1 MAKTLL
7 ELTNSVMTRLREPTV
22 SSHTS
27 TTYSKMIAEFVR
39 QAAREVEQ
47 AHDWIQLRTTIQVP
61 VVASTINYVLT
72 GAGHDYRVL
81 GVYEDQTD
89 YRLKRAPSYQEMNEW
104 LLNNDPTTGAPLYW
118 DINGTSAGDPVINV
132 FPVPDSSYSLN
143 FNMVIVSQLDEDTDF
158 TPVPELPIILRA
170 QFLAI
175 EERGDD
181 QGISLEVLDAQFQN
195 ALSSA
200 VAIDAGNYPNE
211 SIWYEE

>member
-7 ELTNSVMTRLREPTV
+7 ELTNSVLTRLREPTV
-22 SSHTS
+22 SSSTS
-27 TTYSKMIAEFVR
+27 TTYSKLIAEFVK
-39 QAAREVEQ
+39 QATREVEQ

-61 VVASTINYVLT
+61 VVYDTVEYVLS
-72 GAGHDYRVL
+72 GAGHDYRIL

-89 YRLKRAPSYQEMNEW
+89 YRLKRAPSYQQMNEW
-104 LLNNDPTTGAPLYW
+104 LLQNDRPYGPPEYW
-118 DINGTSAGDPVINV
+118 DINGTSGGDPVVNLY
-132 FPVPDSSYSLN
+132 PVPDSAYSVN
-143 FNMVIVSQLDEDTDF
+143 YNMVIVSQLDVDTDF

-211 SIWYEE
+211 SVWFEE

>member
-1 MAKTLL
+1 MATTLL
-7 ELTNSVMTRLREPTV
+7 QLTNKVLTRLREPTV
-22 SSHTS
+22 SSSSS

-39 QAAREVEQ
+39 QATREVEQ

-61 VVASTINYVLT
+61 IVASTVEYVLT
-72 GAGHDYRVL
+72 GAGDDFRVL

-89 YRLKRAPSYQEMNEW
+89 YRMHRAPSYQQMNEW
-104 LLNNDPTTGAPLYW
+104 LLQNDRASGPPLYW
-118 DINGTSAGDPVINV
+118 DINGTSGGDPVVN
-132 FPVPDSSYSLN
+132 FYPVPDDTYSAN
-143 FNMVIVSQLDEDTDF
+143 FNMVIVSQLDADTDY
-158 TPVPELPIILRA
+158 TPVPELPIVLRA

-181 QGISLEVLDAQFQN
+181 QGVSLEVLDAQFQN

-211 SIWYEE
+211 SVWFEE

>member
-1 MAKTLL
+1 MATTLL
-7 ELTNSVMTRLREPTV
+7 QLTNKVLTRLREPTV
-22 SSHTS
+22 SSSSS

-39 QAAREVEQ
+39 QATREVEQ

-61 VVASTINYVLT
+61 VVVDTVEYVLT
-72 GAGHDYRVL
+72 GAGHDYRIL

-89 YRLKRAPSYQEMNEW
+89 YRLKRAPSYQQMNEW
-104 LLNNDPTTGAPLYW
+104 LLGNDRPSGPPEYW
-118 DINGTSAGDPVINV
+118 DINGTSGGDPVVN
-132 FPVPDSSYSLN
+132 FYPVPDSAYSVN
-143 FNMVIVSQLDEDTDF
+143 YNMVIVSQLDSDTDY

-211 SIWYEE
+211 SVWFEE